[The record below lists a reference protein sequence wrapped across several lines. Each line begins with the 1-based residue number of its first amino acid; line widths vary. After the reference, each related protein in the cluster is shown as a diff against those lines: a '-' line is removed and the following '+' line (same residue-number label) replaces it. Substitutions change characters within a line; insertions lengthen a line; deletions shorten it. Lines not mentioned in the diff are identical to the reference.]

1 MALFT
6 TYKAPPASGLL
17 GPEWRKGDGGAAQ
30 TGGLGVES
38 QYNTYSAQYNSGL
51 ATSLNHFDSVKYTA
65 YWTGTDGHPV
75 KPPDASIPRL
85 NRKNTRV
92 RAHITDSEHEELN
105 TQTGGESLYYAT
117 KTIEGDATSSKV
129 LPSRPM
135 WHEVLWPRNGTYK
148 RDIYHRNDTGSWAVK
163 SSDKAVS
170 IFRMVYTDDQGVDDE
185 QNRNVFLA
193 FGTNTSHGTTAT
205 GGSKRLENENGF
217 VPGGGTLNPLSN
229 NHNTYVSNAGIVI
242 TFQEYCH
249 YDGAADGGTGLI
261 DLTPFS
267 ITATAYMERNMK
279 TDIYSPY
286 GSPEIVDFGN
296 QVAPIKLWPTK
307 HLTGLTIE

>member
-1 MALFT
+1 MKQIKIPNLSELIWHEKKF
-6 TYKAPPASGLL
+6 S
-17 GPEWRKGDGGAAQ
+17 D
-30 TGGLGVES
+30 
-38 QYNTYSAQYNSGL
+38 
-51 ATSLNHFDSVKYTA
+51 LNV
-65 YWTGTDGHPV
+65 
-75 KPPDASIPRL
+75 
-85 NRKNTRV
+85 
-92 RAHITDSEHEELN
+92 
-105 TQTGGESLYYAT
+105 ESLYHFLRLRSEVFVVEQDCIYQDIDNNDLDATHVYAT
-117 KTIEGDATSSKV
+117 KTIEGDAASSKV

-249 YDGAADGGTGLI
+249 YDGAADGGTAVSY
-261 DLTPFS
+261 T
-267 ITATAYMERNMK
+267 
-279 TDIYSPY
+279 
-286 GSPEIVDFGN
+286 
-296 QVAPIKLWPTK
+296 
-307 HLTGLTIE
+307 HLTLPTTPYV